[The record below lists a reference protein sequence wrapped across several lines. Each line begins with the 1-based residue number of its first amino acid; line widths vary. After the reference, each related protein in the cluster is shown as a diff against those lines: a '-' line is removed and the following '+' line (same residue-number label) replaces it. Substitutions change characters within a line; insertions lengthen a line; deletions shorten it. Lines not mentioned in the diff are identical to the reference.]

1 MRQAMQQRELLKE
14 CKKREEEL
22 RERLQVEI
30 IYNNEKQKALLEA
43 KVAPAKKETRL
54 QKSASASDNIE
65 VLIQQQQKVLDKMK
79 TLPTPIRDYVQEVYE
94 RFKPSQ
100 TLDEKNART
109 YEELVQTKKQR
120 RLYKVKSEFEKRFA
134 KELLPI
140 TTQKALSLNVDD
152 RVFEEL
158 EKNVLMYEEALKDK

>member
-1 MRQAMQQRELLKE
+1 M
-14 CKKREEEL
+14 
-22 RERLQVEI
+22 
-30 IYNNEKQKALLEA
+30 
-43 KVAPAKKETRL
+43 
-54 QKSASASDNIE
+54 
-65 VLIQQQQKVLDKMK
+65 LIQQQQKVLEKMK

-100 TLDEKNART
+100 ILNEKNAKT

-120 RLYKVKSEFEKRFA
+120 KLYKVKSEFERRFA

-140 TTQKALSLNVDD
+140 TTQKSLSLNIDD

-158 EKNVLMYEEALKDK
+158 AKNVVMYEEALKDR

>member
-1 MRQAMQQRELLKE
+1 M
-14 CKKREEEL
+14 
-22 RERLQVEI
+22 
-30 IYNNEKQKALLEA
+30 
-43 KVAPAKKETRL
+43 
-54 QKSASASDNIE
+54 
-65 VLIQQQQKVLDKMK
+65 LIVQQQKILDKMK

-100 TLDEKNART
+100 ILDEKNAKT
-109 YEELVQTKKQR
+109 YEDLVQTKKQR

-158 EKNVLMYEEALKDK
+158 EKNIIMYEEALKDR